1 MQRPIECVLIRER
14 ETEPRENARETVEN
28 YRKKERE
35 REISRMSE

>member
-1 MQRPIECVLIRER
+1 MCVNKRER

>member
-1 MQRPIECVLIRER
+1 MCVNKRER
-14 ETEPRENARETVEN
+14 ETEPRVNARETVEN